1 VIYSLVAGKKAGNFA
16 GSAVLC
22 KHPARKL
29 LRIQQ
34 FASKFPTQA
43 SRESIRP
50 SRELIRHFE
59 PEQGIRREIDP
70 RAAAHPISSKAI
82 SIAGRTIIN

>member
-1 VIYSLVAGKKAGNFA
+1 VAGKKAGNFA
-16 GSAVLC
+16 DSAIFC
-22 KHPARKL
+22 KYRARKL

-34 FASKFPTQA
+34 FASKFPRQA

-50 SRELIRHFE
+50 SRELIHHFG

-70 RAAAHPISSKAI
+70 RAAARPILSKTI
-82 SIAGRTIIN
+82 SMAGRKIINERS

>member
-1 VIYSLVAGKKAGNFA
+1 VAGKKAGNFA
-16 GSAVLC
+16 DSAVFC

-29 LRIQQ
+29 LLIQQ

-43 SRESIRP
+43 SRKSIRP
-50 SRELIRHFE
+50 SRELIRYFE

-70 RAAAHPISSKAI
+70 RGAAHSILPKAL
-82 SIAGRTIIN
+82 SIAGRTVIN